1 MIKRTIVS
9 IVFEPSNSSLVL
21 VHNKHGGIADKINS
35 KTYKKTMHKS
45 TQIVKNIML

>member
-9 IVFEPSNSSLVL
+9 IVFELSNSSLVL

-35 KTYKKTMHKS
+35 KTYEKTRHKS
-45 TQIVKNIML
+45 TQIV